1 MSKVITVKDFNSTTF
16 YQLPKAFFYN
26 EKYTGMKN
34 ESKIAYAI
42 LRNLLTLSIEKEWI
56 NEKGEIYVKLS
67 REKLMKYLNIKGT
80 QKMTQVMKEL
90 YEKELIVERKLGL
103 NRCNEIYLCN
113 PDELKVA
120 YQDSELLDETEEE
133 VAKEEESR
141 TFENQNSE
149 DLDILR
155 TFENQ
160 NSEPLK
166 IKTQE
171 QRKSKVQTFENQRH
185 IKNSKVINTNYN
197 KNDINIEK
205 KRKEHYDSSL
215 PIIPMEIGMSR
226 QCFNFLTKDIDFIGI
241 DFNESE
247 YYMALLESIA
257 IAQEKDDVDF
267 ITMKQYGYLKQ
278 TLKNKLD
285 MIV

>member
-1 MSKVITVKDFNSTTF
+1 MYYFFVVIHYLYNTILNILSQMFNSLYTPNLERSKNMSKVITVKDFNSTTF

-90 YEKELIVERKLGL
+90 YEKELIVERRLGL

-113 PDELKVA
+113 PEELKIA

-133 VAKEEESR
+133 VAMEEESR
-141 TFENQNSE
+141 
-149 DLDILR
+149 
-155 TFENQ
+155 
-160 NSEPLK
+160 
-166 IKTQE
+166 
-171 QRKSKVQTFENQRH
+171 TFENQRH

-285 MIV
+285 MII

>member
-90 YEKELIVERKLGL
+90 YEKELIVERRLGL

-113 PDELKVA
+113 PEELKIA

-133 VAKEEESR
+133 VAMEEESR
-141 TFENQNSE
+141 TFENQKSKS
-149 DLDILR
+149 
-155 TFENQ
+155 NQ
-160 NSEPLK
+160 
-166 IKTQE
+166 IKSQK
-171 QRKSKVQTFENQRH
+171 QRKSNDSTFENQRH